1 MKSLLDIDYSS
12 YCKSKAYR
20 KQTKIWLRTKYH
32 VTKIKTMLII
42 RIWALFFVSNSY
54 NNNNNNFII
63 FLIWSQTNNNW
74 TKISFVE
81 IKQIS
86 SLIFFV
92 PFNLFQRLFVWIFLN
107 CAHFFYTFQ
116 CWSLELDGF
125 RWFCVYSLYTKH
137 LWKNVIWHSNSSNKH
152 DYQVTCLYVQ
162 YISTPSLWMLCRL
175 MVDIDM
181 TMTGQVIVHHIR
193 LSIHIILIIQA
204 TIISLY
210 GIGNCDR

>member
-1 MKSLLDIDYSS
+1 MKSLSDIDYSS

-20 KQTKIWLRTKYH
+20 KQTKIWLWTKYH

-107 CAHFFYTFQ
+107 CAHFFTLFSVDHLN
-116 CWSLELDGF
+116 WTDLDDF
-125 RWFCVYSLYTKH
+125 VCIVCTL
-137 LWKNVIWHSNSSNKH
+137 N
-152 DYQVTCLYVQ
+152 TCEKMWYGTATVQ
-162 YISTPSLWMLCRL
+162 TNMI
-175 MVDIDM
+175 
-181 TMTGQVIVHHIR
+181 IR
-193 LSIHIILIIQA
+193 
-204 TIISLY
+204 
-210 GIGNCDR
+210 